1 MRFFRSL
8 YIGIFGIL
16 TAIAGGTLALLGK
29 DSQVVGQSVPGILIL
44 AGVALMFFALPSPD
58 QQRIFAS
65 VKAAKE
71 IVADVKPPE
80 EKPNVE

>member
-1 MRFFRSL
+1 MRFFKSL

-16 TAIAGGTLALLGK
+16 TAIAGGTLSLLGR

-71 IVADVKPPE
+71 VVSETKPPE